1 MLVDLGADTTT
12 IVVYHKNIVRH
23 VAVIPLGSNSIT
35 KDLCALQLEDQDAEK
50 LKTKYASAFTPENE
64 IDGEEQYN
72 LSPSVSV
79 PAVKVIDL
87 VEARVDEIITNA
99 WNQVPAEFAEKLL
112 GGIILTGGGAQLKNI
127 IQAFR
132 KITNIEQ
139 IRIAKDSNEA
149 FTPQPIVPTSFTH
162 NTLVGILAKGDQ
174 NCWAEAAAP
183 RTNTDM
189 FNTAATTPAA
199 EEKKTGE
206 TMIPISGL
214 QTFDGAGSTNIE
226 IKQKDDLNKEEDKKQ
241 KEVPDS
247 EEDRLIKQYREQ
259 QEKRKG
265 KDSDSLGNKIS
276 RWFQSLTNPEE

>member
-1 MLVDLGADTTT
+1 
-12 IVVYHKNIVRH
+12 

-226 IKQKDDLNKEEDKKQ
+226 IKQKEDPKKEEKK
-241 KEVPDS
+241 EEAPTT
-247 EEDRLIKQYREQ
+247 EEDRLIRQYREQ
-259 QEKRKG
+259 EKRKEN
-265 KDSDSLGNKIS
+265 KDSLGNKIS
-276 RWFQSLTNPEE
+276 RWIQALTNPEE